1 MGRRRRRKRGSPG
14 SLESDMDGLHT
25 RVGQQDTQVLY
36 SDTQWDRCEYINED
50 MDVDKSDDLHD
61 ASGKTWGCS

>member
-1 MGRRRRRKRGSPG
+1 M
-14 SLESDMDGLHT
+14 LESDMDGLHT